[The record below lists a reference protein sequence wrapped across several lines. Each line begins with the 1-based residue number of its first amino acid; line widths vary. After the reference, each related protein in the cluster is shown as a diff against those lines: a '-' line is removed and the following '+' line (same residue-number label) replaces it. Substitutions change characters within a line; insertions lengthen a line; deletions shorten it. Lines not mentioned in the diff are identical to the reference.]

1 MSNGRTGVHQGSR
14 NRKNLSQISSVS
26 HITGIT
32 GVENT
37 NAIGPQKT
45 KSQVQA
51 IQKLQDTNDDE
62 ESMTETEM
70 NKEELNSSASSEFKR
85 CDNSKKSVTEI
96 FAERKQRYK
105 REQMKTLPLSDQLD
119 YRNPQ
124 VLSEFSTQIYQTML
138 KDEVKHMVDPNYL
151 QKVQTEIKDTS
162 RAFLIEWIID
172 VHRKFRLTPEC
183 LYVAIY
189 IIDQFMSKKK
199 IQKNQLHLL
208 GVSTLFLASKY
219 EEIYPP
225 ELRDFLAVSEN
236 KFTK

>member
-1 MSNGRTGVHQGSR
+1 MSNGRAGVDQGSR

-85 CDNSKKSVTEI
+85 CDNSKKSVAEI
-96 FAERKQRYK
+96 FAE
-105 REQMKTLPLSDQLD
+105 
-119 YRNPQ
+119 
-124 VLSEFSTQIYQTML
+124 
-138 KDEVKHMVDPNYL
+138 
-151 QKVQTEIKDTS
+151 IK
-162 RAFLIEWIID
+162 
-172 VHRKFRLTPEC
+172 
-183 LYVAIY
+183 
-189 IIDQFMSKKK
+189 
-199 IQKNQLHLL
+199 
-208 GVSTLFLASKY
+208 
-219 EEIYPP
+219 
-225 ELRDFLAVSEN
+225 
-236 KFTK
+236 